1 LGIWTNIANGFSIF
15 ARDIVTHN
23 GRTWVANA
31 DHSRGVSFEPG
42 VSGVWEIAADAGTSG
57 TAGASGTSGTNG
69 APGATGGAGP
79 GVVFRGEYV
88 SGETYFFTATR
99 RDIVKSAGTFYLFAT
114 STTDTG
120 TTTHTAPPSA
130 NWTAFG
136 AQFSSVATDILLAQD
151 VFADRTINIGADG
164 ATPVIALNADHPT
177 NANPFISIGQISQGF
192 GNAGIFL
199 GYDGGVGKVSV
210 DNGLI
215 GGWNINSTNINNSGV
230 SLSTSD
236 GGNRGLFIDNASGGE
251 AVAVHDGT
259 SFRNSTSTS
268 PFSDFSDPGN
278 SQSVTGG
285 IFGQNT
291 PSTAGYTFLSGFT
304 STVSVSDGGMI
315 GITSGEIDIL
325 ISQSP
330 GSYWIDRGVATF
342 LQTYH
347 WLYLQVYNSADTFI
361 GERLIASGYVN
372 YNGSYDKLISNLGTA
387 SIVLSSGT
395 YKTRIKHLIGVNFL
409 SPGETITLHDAYY
422 IGVNAVFA
430 TSGAGRSVELCQ
442 IGLKSTYGLNNFIV
456 NTTLDGS
463 DLLSVG
469 GSSNFGGP
477 ATFTGIDA
485 SVIDVDSLT
494 VGEISLRSGVLTI
507 NGDIRATGDIYALA
521 SSDERLKE
529 NVIPISNPMD
539 KIKKLGG
546 YTFNWNDISKKP
558 THIEEI
564 GVIAQEVQQVLPQ
577 IVREKGDGYLGVDYE
592 KIVALLIE
600 GVKHQQEEIDEL
612 KSEILKLNQI
622 INK

>member
-1 LGIWTNIANGFSIF
+1 
-15 ARDIVTHN
+15 
-23 GRTWVANA
+23 
-31 DHSRGVSFEPG
+31 

-120 TTTHTAPPSA
+120 TTSHSTPPSA

-151 VFADRTINIGADG
+151 VFADRTVNIGADG

-215 GGWNINSTNINNSGV
+215 GGWTIDSNKISKTSAAGAVEINSSDLGFFIKDTNSRNAVIMTDDISFRITG
-230 SLSTSD
+230 STTPLTAFS
-236 GGNRGLFIDNASGGE
+236 
-251 AVAVHDGT
+251 GT
-259 SFRNSTSTS
+259 STKSVSGPRFGENLQFEASTTFSSSLVSTGGVAAGTEISIDASEIATMLSNST
-268 PFSDFSDPGN
+268 PA
-278 SQSVTGG
+278 SQW
-285 IFGQNT
+285 
-291 PSTAGYTFLSGFT
+291 L
-304 STVSVSDGGMI
+304 
-315 GITSGEIDIL
+315 
-325 ISQSP
+325 
-330 GSYWIDRGVATF
+330 DRGTATF
-342 LQTYH
+342 VQTYH
-347 WLYLQVYNSADTFI
+347 WVSLEVVGVGQALM
-361 GERLIASGYVN
+361 ASGYVFWDGSN
-372 YNGSYDKLISNLGTA
+372 YQTRFTSTGGA
-387 SIVLSSGT
+387 SIVVPTATSYNVQIT
-395 YKTRIKHLIGVNFL
+395 HQIGVNYL
-409 SPGETITLHDAYY
+409 ISGESITLKTPDFTG
-422 IGVNAVFA
+422 INAVKGDA
-430 TSGAGRSVELCQ
+430 PRSVEINQ
-442 IGLKSTYGLNNFIV
+442 AGLQSLYGSNQFKVDTSLNANAFLTVRGKSEF
-456 NTTLDGS
+456 S
-463 DLLSVG
+463 
-469 GSSNFGGP
+469 GSSNF
-477 ATFTGIDA
+477 TSLNA
-485 SVIDVDSLT
+485 SEGNITNLT
-494 VGEISLRSGVLTI
+494 VGSISISDGVFTI

-529 NVIPISNPMD
+529 NLIPISNPMD

-546 YTFNWNDISKKP
+546 YTFNWNDVSKKP

-564 GVIAQEVQQVLPQ
+564 GVIAQEVQEVLPQ
-577 IVREKGDGYLGVDYE
+577 IVREKGDGFLGVDYE

-600 GVKHQQEEIDEL
+600 GVKQQQEEIDEL
-612 KSEILKLNQI
+612 KSEIIKLNQI